1 MSTNARTPNQS
12 DGPLG
17 GIVDQLANNL
27 QSFRI
32 GTDAEGAKHYYH
44 RNWHAVVVCDG
55 RELEYIQRLGS
66 RSLADWYDFVD
77 DRRGWYSFG
86 PFADIGLEAA
96 DRRREGGR

>member
-1 MSTNARTPNQS
+1 MSTNVQPNNNA
-12 DGPLG
+12 DGPIG

-27 QSFRI
+27 RSFRI

-55 RELEYIQRLGS
+55 RELEYIQRLGA

-77 DRRGWYSFG
+77 ERRGWYSFG

-96 DRRREGGR
+96 EQRREESR